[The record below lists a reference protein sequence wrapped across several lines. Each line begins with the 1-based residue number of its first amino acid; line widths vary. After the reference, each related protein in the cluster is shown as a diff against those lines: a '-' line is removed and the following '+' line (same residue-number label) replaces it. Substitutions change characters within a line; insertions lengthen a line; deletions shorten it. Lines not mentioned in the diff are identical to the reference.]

1 MYLIYIALAYLIIY
15 KTISIPCILDFIC
28 YNASVSSYSP
38 HIAFLNVSV
47 ITYSYSMIK
56 RVIDPNRNI
65 VAAVVYIRLF
75 NSIPIVYIFSPTDSV
90 FI

>member
-15 KTISIPCILDFIC
+15 KTISIPCILDLIC

-38 HIAFLNVSV
+38 QIAFPDVSV

-56 RVIDPNRNI
+56 RVIEPNRNI
-65 VAAVVYIRLF
+65 VAVVYIRLF